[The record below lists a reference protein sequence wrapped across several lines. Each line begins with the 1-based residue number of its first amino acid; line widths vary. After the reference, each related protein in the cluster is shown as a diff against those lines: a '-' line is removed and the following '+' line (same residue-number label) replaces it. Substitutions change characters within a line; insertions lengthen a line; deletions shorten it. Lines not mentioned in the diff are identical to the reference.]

1 MRTRRA
7 ARRGSG
13 DRACESAVVL
23 TAVLL
28 STSLAAQAPQRPTF
42 RAGTDLV
49 LVDAQVVTRSG
60 EPVTGLGPD
69 DFEVEFGGS
78 RRRVVSAEYI
88 RYGSTATL
96 VSDRVDGSAPVTT
109 APAAEV
115 AATPRRLY
123 ILTVDESSF
132 SPLAAMAWREAIKRF
147 IERLQP
153 GDLAGLYAY
162 PLGGPLVPLTLDH
175 QAVLAGADRVAG
187 RLEPPLV
194 RYHMSLAEMVDITRG
209 DLEVTRRVAERECT
223 ERWDLKWCIDRGVP
237 AEALAYAT
245 HIEMATTQSIGGL
258 RTLMRSLR
266 DLPERKTVV
275 VISGGLFATDQI
287 GGRGDVSDLISA
299 VGQEAARA
307 NANLYTLHLDTK
319 FIEMFS
325 PRARALPSMFRD
337 LNMWAMGLERFA
349 GIAGGELIRVQAGTG
364 DYAFERVLLETS
376 AYYLL
381 GVEPAPSDRNGRV
394 HHVTV
399 KVARRDA
406 VVRSRA
412 WVVVP
417 AAGG

>member
-1 MRTRRA
+1 
-7 ARRGSG
+7 
-13 DRACESAVVL
+13 
-23 TAVLL
+23 
-28 STSLAAQAPQRPTF
+28 
-42 RAGTDLV
+42 
-49 LVDAQVVTRSG
+49 
-60 EPVTGLGPD
+60 
-69 DFEVEFGGS
+69 
-78 RRRVVSAEYI
+78 
-88 RYGSTATL
+88 
-96 VSDRVDGSAPVTT
+96 
-109 APAAEV
+109 
-115 AATPRRLY
+115 
-123 ILTVDESSF
+123 
-132 SPLAAMAWREAIKRF
+132 
-147 IERLQP
+147 
-153 GDLAGLYAY
+153 
-162 PLGGPLVPLTLDH
+162 
-175 QAVLAGADRVAG
+175 
-187 RLEPPLV
+187 
-194 RYHMSLAEMVDITRG
+194 MSLAEMVDITRG

-307 NANLYTLHLDTK
+307 NASLYTLHLDTK